1 MPLCLDMFLCF
12 ILTCHQFGLQRTK
25 SSRGVQWRE
34 ARACRCFRARRF
46 ITLPLLGKVTYR
58 KEKWR
63 ALPPFSSRVIPI
75 SLHNERIVNS
85 LTSLIRQQELH
96 DVMLTQRNTQA
107 MSHSLSDWAFYRFA
121 LFTEESA
128 ITNSLSKI
136 VLVDNIGHPCCSL
149 NDAVIAL
156 LFKNQEIFKAWPS
169 NVFYLITYSHY
180 EWVARTN
187 QE

>member
-46 ITLPLLGKVTYR
+46 ITLPLLEKVTYR
-58 KEKWR
+58 KEQWR

-128 ITNSLSKI
+128 ITNSISKI
-136 VLVDNIGHPCCSL
+136 VLVDNIGHPLLLVEWCDDCASFQKPRNFQSMALKRFLSDYLQSL
-149 NDAVIAL
+149 WMSC
-156 LFKNQEIFKAWPS
+156 KN
-169 NVFYLITYSHY
+169 
-180 EWVARTN
+180 
-187 QE
+187 

>member
-1 MPLCLDMFLCF
+1 M
-12 ILTCHQFGLQRTK
+12 
-25 SSRGVQWRE
+25 
-34 ARACRCFRARRF
+34 
-46 ITLPLLGKVTYR
+46 PLLGKVTYR

-96 DVMLTQRNTQA
+96 DVMSTQRNTQA

-128 ITNSLSKI
+128 ITNSISKI
-136 VLVDNIGHPCCSL
+136 VLVDNIGHPLLLVEWCGDCASFQKPRNFQSMALERFLSDYLQSL
-149 NDAVIAL
+149 WMSC
-156 LFKNQEIFKAWPS
+156 KN
-169 NVFYLITYSHY
+169 
-180 EWVARTN
+180 
-187 QE
+187 